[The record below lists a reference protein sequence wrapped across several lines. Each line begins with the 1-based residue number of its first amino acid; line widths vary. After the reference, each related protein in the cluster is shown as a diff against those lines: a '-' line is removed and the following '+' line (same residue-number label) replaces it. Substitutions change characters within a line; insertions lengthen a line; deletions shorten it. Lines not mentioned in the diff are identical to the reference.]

1 MAVVALAHCPDG
13 RCRPKLVEARN
24 PFPSRNSPEIS
35 AAVGVNAANHLADVR
50 VIQDALNQ
58 VPAHS
63 GGPEPPLKVDGLCY
77 GKTQAAIKRFQK
89 EACHF
94 KWPDGRVDP
103 NGKTHQ
109 RLKDFFVPANP
120 YTVPYVYR
128 MLPKSLLWIMAAK
141 RVLGD
146 ADLHLRGRPGF
157 GSRMEL
163 VNRYFHLDQ
172 VGPQGAAASLARI
185 RGTFIKMETCIGH
198 SSPFT
203 ELGSGY
209 FQEDPLEAHA
219 SGYTF
224 HGGFTRRSQT
234 KTTPPMSREDRY
246 SGQNLR
252 QDTIF
257 ICPRVLNAHSDFSYT
272 RIIVHELAHF
282 CGPEPG
288 GPTIDDYGYR
298 DRKVPAELDKFFDLR
313 PEKAIRTADCYAE
326 FAGYAYLGREVPG
339 R

>member
-1 MAVVALAHCPDG
+1 MVFVALALCPDG
-13 RCRPKLVEARN
+13 QCRPKLVNGAT
-24 PFPSRNSPEIS
+24 PPPSRNSPEIS
-35 AAVGVNAANHLADVR
+35 ASVGVNAANRMTDVR

-58 VPAHS
+58 VPARS

-77 GKTQAAIKRFQK
+77 GKSQAAIKRFQK

-103 NGKTHQ
+103 NGKTHE
-109 RLKDFFVPANP
+109 RLKDFFIPANP
-120 YTVPYVYR
+120 YTLPYVYH
-128 MLPKSLLWIMAAK
+128 MLPKALLWILAAK
-141 RVLGD
+141 RVLWD
-146 ADLHLRGRPGF
+146 ADLHRRGKPGF

-172 VGPQGAAASLARI
+172 VGPRGAAASLASI
-185 RGTFIKMETCIGH
+185 RETFIKMETCIGH

-224 HGGFTRRSQT
+224 SGGFTRRSRT
-234 KTTPPMSREDRY
+234 KTTPPMSKEDNYR
-246 SGQNLR
+246 GPNQR
-252 QDTIF
+252 QDTIY

-272 RIIVHELAHF
+272 RIVVHELAHF

-288 GPTIDDYGYR
+288 GQTITDYGYR
-298 DRKVPAELDKFFDLR
+298 DRKVPAEQDKFFKLR
-313 PEKAIRTADCYAE
+313 PELAIRTADCYAE
-326 FAGYAYLGREVPG
+326 FAGYAYLGREVPA